1 MSKHTNMNPTKQDTD
16 KNSPLRLLL
25 SFGFCVVFLCMPFI
39 HPITFLALIPA
50 VSLCFALV
58 SLGKILVAAYKY
70 ANRNRRPQYNGT
82 VVDFEVK
89 KTYSNGRSRYIYFP
103 IIEYQRGD
111 TEIKYTS
118 QEREN
123 IVKLYEQRTV
133 YENPDGTAFSVREL
147 RSAALLQTIFFS
159 CCFGLFALFIELLAG
174 MDWSSLPATTMPDF
188 LVEKWLHQIL
198 GAYKNL
204 KDFVDSHIYSVDDL
218 DFLIPAVF
226 LGLLLS
232 GFPCCAIYNWR
243 LVQKSDRARRD
254 GVTIKAK
261 CKRTAYMKKSYAAV
275 SQYEFKYNNQTKNY
289 MSRGSDETLT
299 LYYDP
304 KTDKIY
310 DEDSTNLAIV
320 YIILSLMAFIALGW
334 FYIKLWALWL

>member
-1 MSKHTNMNPTKQDTD
+1 MSKQKHSEQDSE
-16 KNSPLRLLL
+16 KSVNIRSIIFVLL
-25 SFGFCVVFLCMPFI
+25 SLLFLCMPAI
-39 HPITFLALIPA
+39 HPVTFLASIPA
-50 VSLCFALV
+50 ISLCFALV
-58 SLGKILVAAYKY
+58 SLGKILVAAHKY

-111 TEIKYTS
+111 TEITYTS
-118 QEREN
+118 KEREN
-123 IVKLYEQRTV
+123 ILKLYDHRTV

-147 RSAALLQTIFFS
+147 RSAVLLQTVFFS

-188 LVEKWLHQIL
+188 LVEKWLQQIF
-198 GAYKNL
+198 GAYQNL
-204 KDFVDSHIYSVDDL
+204 RSFVDTHIYSVDDL

-261 CKRTAYMKKSYAAV
+261 CKRTAYMKKSYASV

-310 DEDSTNLAIV
+310 DEDNTNLAIV

>member
-1 MSKHTNMNPTKQDTD
+1 MSKHTNTNPTKQDTD
-16 KNSPLRLLL
+16 KNSPLHLLL
-25 SFGFCVVFLCMPFI
+25 SFVFCVVFFCMPII
-39 HPITFLALIPA
+39 HPTTFLASFPTA
-50 VSLCFALV
+50 SLCFALV

-70 ANRNRRPQYNGT
+70 ANRNRYPQYDGT
-82 VVDFEVK
+82 VVEFEVK
-89 KTYSNGRSRYIYFP
+89 KTYTNGRRRYAYFP
-103 IIEYQRGD
+103 IIEYKKGD
-111 TEIKYTS
+111 TKIKYTS
-118 QEREN
+118 PEREN
-123 IVKLYEQRTV
+123 ILKLYEQRTV
-133 YENPDGTAFSVREL
+133 YENSDGTAFSVREL
-147 RSAALLQTIFFS
+147 RSAVLLHTIFFS
-159 CCFGLFALFIELLAG
+159 CCFSLFALFVELLAG
-174 MDWSSLPATTMPDF
+174 MDWSSLPVTTMPDI
-188 LVEKWLHQIL
+188 LVEKWLKQIF
-198 GAYKNL
+198 GAYQNL
-204 KDFVDSHIYSVDDL
+204 RSFVDTHIYSVEDL
-218 DFLIPAVF
+218 DFLIPAVS

-243 LVQKSDRARRD
+243 LVQKSDRVRRD

-310 DEDSTNLAIV
+310 DEDRTNLAVV
-320 YIILSLMAFIALGW
+320 YIILCLIAFIVLGW